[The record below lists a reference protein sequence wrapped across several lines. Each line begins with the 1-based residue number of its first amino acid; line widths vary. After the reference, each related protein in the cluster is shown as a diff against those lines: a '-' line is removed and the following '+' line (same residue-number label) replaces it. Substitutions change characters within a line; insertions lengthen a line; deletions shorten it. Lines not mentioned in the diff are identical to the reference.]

1 MIRHIVLFRARRS
14 EDVEAIRTGLE
25 RLKEIPA
32 AARLEVALNG
42 RQDAWS
48 NEIDVVVYGEFA
60 NAGALESYKAHPL
73 YDEAVRLVRP
83 LRDLRFA
90 ADFEVQAD

>member
-1 MIRHIVLFRARRS
+1 MIRHIVLFRARHLD
-14 EDVEAIRTGLE
+14 DVEAMRAGLD

-32 AARLEVALNG
+32 ATCLEVALNG

-48 NEIDVVVYGEFA
+48 GEIDVVVYGEFPDLE
-60 NAGALESYKAHPL
+60 ALEVYKAHPL
-73 YDEAVRLVRP
+73 YEECIRLVRP

-90 ADFEVQAD
+90 ADFEAQAD